1 VHAAPEGHEGQGDR
15 PLSSV
20 GSRDVAI
27 GACAASALVHA
38 VLAPEHFSEHP
49 LVAVFFAAATGT
61 LLLLA
66 LALTRPWLSLA
77 PPVGAAL
84 FAALIVAYP
93 LVHVFTH
100 EGTDALG
107 IGTKVVEAA
116 GLIACLRAGRDAQAP
131 LAPLD
136 VVTGVFAAMILL
148 SFGHHH

>member
-1 VHAAPEGHEGQGDR
+1 VNAAPESHGDR

-38 VLAPEHFSEHP
+38 VLAPEHFSDHP
-49 LVAVFFAAATGT
+49 IVAVSFAVATGA

-66 LALTRPWLSLA
+66 LALTRPWLSWV
-77 PPVGAAL
+77 PVVGAAL
-84 FAALIVAYP
+84 FGALILAYP

-107 IGTKVVEAA
+107 VGTKAVEAV
-116 GLIACLRAGRDAQAP
+116 GLIACLRAGRNTEAP
-131 LAPLD
+131 LAPLG
-136 VVTGVFAAMILL
+136 VITGVFAAMILL

>member
-1 VHAAPEGHEGQGDR
+1 
-15 PLSSV
+15 
-20 GSRDVAI
+20 
-27 GACAASALVHA
+27 VHA

-49 LVAVFFAAATGT
+49 LVALSFAAATGA

-66 LALTRPWLSLA
+66 LALTRPWLRWA
-77 PPVGAAL
+77 PPLGAVL
-84 FAALIVAYP
+84 FAALIAAYP

-107 IGTKVVEAA
+107 VGTKVVEAA
-116 GLIACLRAGRDAQAP
+116 GLLACLRAGRDAETP

-136 VVTGVFAAMILL
+136 VITGVFAAMILL

>member
-1 VHAAPEGHEGQGDR
+1 M
-15 PLSSV
+15 
-20 GSRDVAI
+20 
-27 GACAASALVHA
+27 HA

-49 LVAVFFAAATGT
+49 LVALSFAAATGA

-66 LALTRPWLSLA
+66 LALTRPWLRWA
-77 PPVGAAL
+77 PPLGAVL
-84 FAALIVAYP
+84 FAALIAAYP

-107 IGTKVVEAA
+107 VGTKVVEAA
-116 GLIACLRAGRDAQAP
+116 GLLACLRAGRDAETP

-136 VVTGVFAAMILL
+136 VITGVFAAMILL